1 MCFEVLS
8 LSGFTHGRINI
19 TLFVFGTNGTVN
31 RDIPSLLNRFC
42 TLGIFNQLPRLLK
55 WGINPPRGG
64 AVAVGVNCSGLV
76 LVKKR
81 NQQEINKTQYK
92 LIHTATT
99 PNNKTQQAACTSIYR
114 KALYLPYFFAMVR
127 AGTH

>member
-42 TLGIFNQLPRLLK
+42 TLGIFNQLPRLLE

-64 AVAVGVNCSGLV
+64 SVAVGVNCSGLV

-81 NQQEINKTQYK
+81 NQQEI
-92 LIHTATT
+92 
-99 PNNKTQQAACTSIYR
+99 NKTQQAACTSIYR